1 MNIQSVIS
9 WVRAETGVASEWIFA
24 AVGGAIAVIV
34 ALFVH
39 QIAFRLLRRLASRSD
54 SESDDLVL
62 RKIARPT
69 RYALIA
75 LALVLIAREVEALQ
89 EVWEKIAGFVMP
101 ALIGWIAISLFH
113 ALINTMIMR
122 ADISHEDNLRA
133 RRKRTRLTIF
143 SRIGTFIIIFLT
155 IGLMLL
161 SIPGVR
167 DIGVTLM
174 ASAGL
179 AGLAVG
185 AAAQPA
191 LKSLIG
197 GFQLAMTEPISIGDA
212 VIIGGEWGWIE
223 EIRMTYVV
231 VKVWDERRLVVPTSK
246 FLDEIFQNWTKTTSQ
261 LLGTVMF
268 YVDPLT
274 KLDPIREKFFELVES
289 NARWD
294 KRVKHMQITELT
306 RDAIEVRF
314 LMTAKDSPTLFDLR
328 CDVREA
334 LIQWIATEMPEAIP
348 RQRIMTP
355 EPLRVEGGAPEIG
368 SPGGTAM
375 GGTPQA
381 GPQG

>member
-1 MNIQSVIS
+1 MSL
-9 WVRAETGVASEWIFA
+9 ETLRNWIHAQAGSNSASEWIIALAGA
-24 AVGGAIAVIV
+24 ALAVVLALIA
-34 ALFVH
+34 H
-39 QIAFRLLRRLASRSD
+39 QIAFRLLRRFARASD
-54 SESDDLVL
+54 SEADDMVL
-62 RKIARPT
+62 RRIARPT

-75 LALVLIAREVEALQ
+75 LALVLAAREIDALEDIWQ
-89 EVWEKIAGFVMP
+89 RLAGFVMP
-101 ALIGWIAISLFH
+101 ALVGWIAITLFH
-113 ALINTMIMR
+113 ALMGTMIMR
-122 ADISHEDNLRA
+122 ADISVEDNLQA

-143 SRIGTFIIIFLT
+143 SRIGTFLIIF
-155 IGLMLL
+155 IVISLMLL

-167 DIGVTLM
+167 DIGITLM

-197 GFQLAMTEPISIGDA
+197 GFQLALTEPISIGDA

-246 FLDEIFQNWTKTTSQ
+246 FLDEIFQNWTKKTSQ

-274 KLDPIREKFFELVES
+274 KLDPIREKFMEIVEG
-289 NARWD
+289 NPRWD
-294 KRVKHMQITELT
+294 KRVRHMQITELT
-306 RDAIEVRF
+306 RDAIEIRF

-334 LIQWIATEMPEAIP
+334 LIQWIAAEMPEAIV
-348 RQRIMTP
+348 RQRILTP
-355 EPLRVEGGAPEIG
+355 EPVRVESGGADIG
-368 SPGGTAM
+368 SPGG
-375 GGTPQA
+375 QA
-381 GPQG
+381 TG

>member
-1 MNIQSVIS
+1 MSLETLRS
-9 WVRAETGVASEWIFA
+9 WIHAQVGSNSASEWIIALAGA
-24 AVGGAIAVIV
+24 ALAVVLALIA
-34 ALFVH
+34 H
-39 QIAFRLLRRLASRSD
+39 QIAFRLLRRFARASD
-54 SESDDLVL
+54 SEADDMVL
-62 RKIARPT
+62 RRIARPT

-75 LALVLIAREVEALQ
+75 LALVLAAREIDALEDIWQ
-89 EVWEKIAGFVMP
+89 RLAGFVMP
-101 ALIGWIAISLFH
+101 ALVGWIAITLFH
-113 ALINTMIMR
+113 ALMGTMIMR
-122 ADISHEDNLRA
+122 ADISVEDNLQA

-143 SRIGTFIIIFLT
+143 SRIGTFLIIF
-155 IGLMLL
+155 IVISLMLL

-167 DIGVTLM
+167 DIGITLM

-197 GFQLAMTEPISIGDA
+197 GFQLALTEPISIGDA

-246 FLDEIFQNWTKTTSQ
+246 FLDEIFQNWTKKTSQ

-274 KLDPIREKFFELVES
+274 KLDPIREKFMEIVEGNS
-289 NARWD
+289 RWD
-294 KRVKHMQITELT
+294 KRVRHMQITELT
-306 RDAIEVRF
+306 RDAIEIRF

-334 LIQWIATEMPEAIP
+334 LIQWIAAEMPEAIV
-348 RQRIMTP
+348 RQRILTP
-355 EPLRVEGGAPEIG
+355 EPVRVESGGADIG
-368 SPGGTAM
+368 SPGGKAM
-375 GGTPQA
+375 G
-381 GPQG
+381 